1 MRKSLTV
8 KRKCI
13 SFSYFLSFLK
23 QRFNW
28 PSHFNT
34 IEDHHL
40 DSACATCDVKL
51 GIVGAFMRIF
61 GFTWTTNDGN
71 LFLAHIKLPHLAS
84 VLKDT
89 KLRSISVLWEEIKT
103 NHKFQCFPNQWLRV
117 NKVELI
123 IRKMYKMQ
131 ILEVVCSRKFLFS
144 NDQFLSNLSAEKG
157 EMTVVFY
164 SIILFCY

>member
-1 MRKSLTV
+1 MPS
-8 KRKCI
+8 CI
-13 SFSYFLSFLK
+13 SLDLCESQMVGNSFY
-23 QRFNW
+23 
-28 PSHFNT
+28 
-34 IEDHHL
+34 HL
-40 DSACATCDVKL
+40 
-51 GIVGAFMRIF
+51 
-61 GFTWTTNDGN
+61 
-71 LFLAHIKLPHLAS
+71 IKLPHLAS

-89 KLRSISVLWEEIKT
+89 KLSSLLVLWEENKT
-103 NHKFQCFPNQWLRV
+103 NHKIQCFSNQWLRV

-131 ILEVVCSRKFLFS
+131 ILELVCSRKFLFY

>member
-1 MRKSLTV
+1 M
-8 KRKCI
+8 
-13 SFSYFLSFLK
+13 
-23 QRFNW
+23 
-28 PSHFNT
+28 
-34 IEDHHL
+34 
-40 DSACATCDVKL
+40 
-51 GIVGAFMRIF
+51 
-61 GFTWTTNDGN
+61 
-71 LFLAHIKLPHLAS
+71 
-84 VLKDT
+84 LKDT

>member
-1 MRKSLTV
+1 MPS
-8 KRKCI
+8 CI
-13 SFSYFLSFLK
+13 S
-23 QRFNW
+23 
-28 PSHFNT
+28 
-34 IEDHHL
+34 
-40 DSACATCDVKL
+40 L
-51 GIVGAFMRIF
+51 GY
-61 GFTWTTNDGN
+61 TNDGK
-71 LFLAHIKLPHLAS
+71 LLLLCIKLPHMSS

-89 KLRSISVLWEEIKT
+89 KLSSISVLWEENKP
-103 NHKFQCFPNQWLRV
+103 NHKIQCFPNLRLRV

-131 ILEVVCSRKFLFS
+131 ILELVCSRKFLFY